1 LGSPRF
7 GSGAGAGRRRARH
20 PGGKTEL
27 LSWCSRIL
35 ATLEHGH
42 DREPGGNNAGPSMPG
57 PGRPSPAGNRSPWYR
72 GSGRAPAS
80 TSRVSGPASSAERPR
95 SQGVRV
101 GAGAGA
107 GFAPA
112 GVDYRRMK
120 MMSGVTVLVPAG
132 VMHARHLSQAPR
144 AWFSS
149 GRRMARGHWCVS
161 RSVGHTTGRP
171 PRSRSP
177 RSPRAC
183 ARVSASMATGRWE

>member
-1 LGSPRF
+1 MGCPRF
-7 GSGAGAGRRRARH
+7 GSGAGWVGSERGAWPASSTDPGAGSITLG
-20 PGGKTEL
+20 P
-27 LSWCSRIL
+27 
-35 ATLEHGH
+35 LEHGH
-42 DREPGGNNAGPSMPG
+42 GRERGGNNAGPLEVG
-57 PGRPSPAGNRSPWYR
+57 AGRPSPAGNP
-72 GSGRAPAS
+72 S
-80 TSRVSGPASSAERPR
+80 TSEPGSAWVPALTSPESFSSSSAERPR

-112 GVDYRRMK
+112 GVVYRRMK
-120 MMSGVTVLVPAG
+120 MMSGVTVWEPTG
-132 VMHARHLSQAPR
+132 VMQARHRSQAPR
-144 AWFSS
+144 AWFSV

-183 ARVSASMATGRWE
+183 SRVSASMATGRWE